1 MTLRI
6 LIQVSVLAL
15 VGLGL
20 CLWVARHPRDFW
32 R

>member
-1 MTLRI
+1 MTLRL

-20 CLWVARHPRDFW
+20 VVWVVRHPRDFW